1 MNDEEKKAVN
11 QLKADTNF
19 YEYELKNGKY
29 IYELFKIEVYKK
41 DVDVILNLIE
51 NQQKQIEE
59 LQVINQMQKYRI
71 EVMDPREL
79 ISRDEVKNIITS
91 EIKEIEKFKAEN
103 DAKTTNYHLYRI
115 FVDEVLQSILDKIKG
130 DDK

>member
-1 MNDEEKKAVN
+1 MSEIIK
-11 QLKADTNF
+11 T
-19 YEYELKNGKY
+19 
-29 IYELFKIEVYKK
+29 
-41 DVDVILNLIE
+41 DVF
-51 NQQKQIEE
+51 
-59 LQVINQMQKYRI
+59 NQMQKYRI
-71 EVMDPREL
+71 EVIDEKEL

-130 DDK
+130 DDNK